1 LLQYLCRNTTK
12 KRIMKQV
19 TKLFALAILLGSV
32 TSGWAQEYKTHEVP
46 NAPAFSAI
54 DVSGGDVNVYFSQGA
69 THAFAISGPAKLVK
83 ATKIKV
89 KDNTLFIEYNE
100 PFFTGDD
107 NDVTVRVT
115 APQLVRVHVAGE
127 ADFESKTPFQGQEL
141 TIKTRQNGEASM
153 KNVSVSDVTLDAK
166 GSSSIDIDYINANKI
181 RVSSLDRAE
190 VELSGSTGLF
200 EVVKKGMF
208 AEIDTKKLIATQ
220 TGVGGN
226 GVAGQVTKTDGS
238 VEFNF

>member
-1 LLQYLCRNTTK
+1 MK
-12 KRIMKQV
+12 KTFTV
-19 TKLFALAILLGSV
+19 LALLGIFFPV
-32 TSGWAQEYKTHEVP
+32 AAQDYKTHEVP

-54 DVSGGDVNVYFSQGA
+54 EISGGDVNVYFTLGA

-89 KDNTLFIEYNE
+89 KENTLIIDYNE

-115 APQLVRVHVAGE
+115 APQLTRIAVSGE
-127 ADFESKTPFQGQEL
+127 ADFECKSPFQGQEL
-141 TIKTRQNGEASM
+141 SIKTRQNGEVSM
-153 KNVSVSDVTLDAK
+153 KTVSVPQINIDAK
-166 GSSSIDIDYINANKI
+166 GSSSVDLDYVQANTI

-190 VELSGSTGLF
+190 VELSGQTNQLDI
-200 EVVKKGMF
+200 VKKGMF
-208 AEIDTKKLIATQ
+208 AEVDTEKLVATQ
-220 TGVGGN
+220 IGSSPTT
-226 GVAGQVTKTDGS
+226 APTGQVAKDGS